1 MSTTTAKTISMDA
14 FTAVTTAGAA
24 TVTVQGP
31 QRTPFYVAVATS
43 LPAANAAALFCG
55 DNEGYLAAFSSLAA
69 SDIVYVK
76 AADPARLSVTA
87 VSA

>member
-1 MSTTTAKTISMDA
+1 MSTTTAVTITPAA
-14 FTAVTTAGAA
+14 FTACSTAGAA

-43 LPAANAAALFCG
+43 LPAVSAAALYCG
-55 DNEGYLAAFSSLAA
+55 DNEGYLAAFSSLGA

-76 AADPARLSVTA
+76 AADPAKLSVTV